1 MYCRVNPFATDPVA
15 GVTAIDTSA
24 GAVTVMVLLLL
35 IAPWVAVIVDVPIAT
50 AVASP
55 LVLIVATV
63 VVDDDQVTVEDIFE
77 VEPSV

>member
-15 GVTAIDTSA
+15 GVTAIETSA

-35 IAPWVAVIVDVPIAT
+35 IAPWVAVIVDVPAAT
-50 AVASP
+50 PVARPLALMVAIEGADDDHVAVA
-55 LVLIVATV
+55 VRFA
-63 VVDDDQVTVEDIFE
+63 